1 VFGKHRP
8 SQRSINAGV
17 SIETPDMLPFC
28 RWLEQTSVGAGVRES
43 LWLFPAI
50 ETVHLLGMA
59 ALVGTITVFDLRLLG
74 WMLRRERVSDLAR
87 RLLPWSWAGFALQ
100 VVTGGLLFTSEAIK
114 VYTNPAFRVKMLL
127 IFLAG
132 LHALIFHWTVYR
144 NVASWD
150 DSEVLPAG
158 AKAAGLVSILLWIGI
173 VAAGRF
179 IGFV

>member
-1 VFGKHRP
+1 
-8 SQRSINAGV
+8 
-17 SIETPDMLPFC
+17 MLALC
-28 RWLEQTSVGAGVRES
+28 RWLERTSVGAGIRES

-59 ALVGTITVFDLRLLG
+59 ALVGTVGVFDLRLLG
-74 WMLRRERVSDLAR
+74 RMLRRERVSELGR
-87 RLLPWSWAGFALQ
+87 RLLPWTSAAFAVQ
-100 VVTGGLLFTSEAIK
+100 VVTGVLLFSSEAVK
-114 VYTNPAFRVKMLL
+114 VYTNPAFRLKMLL

-132 LHALIFHWTVYR
+132 VHALVFHWTVYR

-150 DSEVLPAG
+150 DSAVLPVG
-158 AKAAGLVSILLWIGI
+158 AKVAGLVSILLWIGV